1 MRLRKASEYDKFY
14 VNQLIWRMIILK
26 NKVLA
31 MTAGILTVLTLT
43 ACGKDPQL
51 TQFKEEIDAFCTE
64 ISDIDTEINNVDA
77 QSENATEELL
87 GYLDQLDAA
96 FQDFAALDFPTEFDY
111 LESLADEAGEY
122 MTNAVESYHDAY
134 SNGGYNQLTAD
145 YAKENYARA
154 YKRIQIIITFLHGE
168 QPEDVNLT
176 TAEETTDAETTS
188 ATE

>member
-26 NKVLA
+26 NKILA

-176 TAEETTDAETTS
+176 TAEETADAETTS